1 MPLSIKYD
9 YRFDP
14 FTEADQAIDISS
26 EEKAVP
32 SNTPYYVNLEEVPR
46 QDSPSLITAY
56 DVTGG
61 LTLSE
66 ISGTPATG
74 EFNVD
79 YKYQTGKVRFNAAQ
93 AGNTIRFDYKGTG
106 HVIAG
111 TFINILS
118 DWIGKNYTVE
128 NDHDHNSINSKAV
141 DSTVIPRMLVSEP
154 EETDEYSGG
163 GSGADETA
171 RKFKIYL
178 PAKTVKVRC
187 YARCHYS
194 AGETAGEIRFVFGS
208 TDTITVTVSSS
219 SYAWDNAT
227 GTLTVNAAAGGW
239 FDLEVKPYNL
249 TVDYDQFIKG
259 LAVSF
264 EDF

>member
-106 HVIAG
+106 HIIAG

-118 DWIGKNYTVE
+118 DWIGKSYTVE
-128 NDHDHNSINSKAV
+128 NDHDHDGVNSKKIGFT
-141 DSTVIPRMLVSEP
+141 DNLYRTGGDGEQSTSSVYDTFVTLLTYE
-154 EETDEYSGG
+154 
-163 GSGADETA
+163 
-171 RKFKIYL
+171 KIYIPPGTTL
-178 PAKTVKVRC
+178 LSVYISIKV
-187 YARCHYS
+187 
-194 AGETAGEIRFVFGS
+194 GG
-208 TDTITVTVSSS
+208 
-219 SYAWDNAT
+219 
-227 GTLTVNAAAGGW
+227 AGGTTGYVRLKVGSDVGAYAYTSVNTYSEHLVTIENPDSGCQSVIIEGANSNGAQST
-239 FDLEVKPYNL
+239 FVNGDNISNMVATK
-249 TVDYDQFIKG
+249 
-259 LAVSF
+259 
-264 EDF
+264 